1 LKPIRRP
8 GSIQA
13 CILLASAGLSSLATA
28 VLGPSLPKMQE
39 YFRFAPNAEYL
50 VPFSLTA
57 PMLVMACLSVFV
69 GLAADKFGRKR
80 ILLAATAFYAVCGT
94 APLWLDS
101 LRGVLAS
108 RVLLGV
114 AEACLMT
121 VSTTMIG
128 DYFTGARRVKLMSL
142 HTTVAAVSAFL
153 LNIAGGLL
161 GEHGWRAPYMVYAIS
176 LPLAALMPRYLWEPG
191 PGREP
196 QRTAVVAEDVGPL
209 NVHRLL
215 GICALTVGVG
225 LAFMTVPVHLG
236 YLFTEL
242 GINSSARIGLAY
254 ALNSVGVIVGTL
266 AFGWVLAHRVPRVVV
281 QLGLAA
287 AVLGLS
293 FVAMS
298 MATTY
303 LGLTLAA
310 MANGIGA
317 GLILP
322 AVVSWNMRELPFSH
336 RGIGVGAFQSS
347 LFLGMSLNPLCIVY
361 LAKSQGSRGAAV
373 ALVGEML
380 LFAAL
385 IAAIVAAKL
394 RVSPQR
400 LDGKPLV

>member
-1 LKPIRRP
+1 LT
-8 GSIQA
+8 QA
-13 CILLASAGLSSLATA
+13 CILLVSAGLSSLATA

-39 YFRFAPNAEYL
+39 YFRFAADAEYL
-50 VPFSLTA
+50 VPFTLTA

-69 GLAADKFGRKR
+69 GLAADKYGRKR
-80 ILLAATAFYAVCGT
+80 ILVAATVFYAVCGT

-101 LRGVLAS
+101 LRAVLGS

-128 DYFTGARRVKLMSL
+128 DYFTGAKRVKLMSL

-153 LNIAGGLL
+153 LNIVGGVL
-161 GEHGWRAPYMVYAIS
+161 GEHGWRAPYTVYAIS
-176 LPLAALMPRYLWEPG
+176 LPLAALMALYLWEPDFD
-191 PGREP
+191 RER
-196 QRTAVVAEDVGPL
+196 QHTSVATGDVGPL
-209 NVHRLL
+209 QIRRLL

-236 YLFTEL
+236 YLFNEL
-242 GINSSARIGLAY
+242 GVNSSAQIGLAY
-254 ALNSVGVIVGTL
+254 ALNSVGVILGTL
-266 AFGWVLAHRVPRVVV
+266 TFGWVVAPRVPRVVV

-287 AVLGLS
+287 AALGLS

-298 MATTY
+298 MTTTY

-310 MANGIGA
+310 MVNGIGA

-347 LFLGMSLNPLCIVY
+347 LFLGMSVNPLCVVY

-373 ALVGEML
+373 AVLGAVVLV
-380 LFAAL
+380 AAL
-385 IAAIVAAKL
+385 IAAIVAAKV
-394 RVSPQR
+394 RAVSQR
-400 LDGKPLV
+400 LDGKPHADGTFP